1 VSFDPDSVWSLGF
14 WLCCRGIWSRVLQG
28 VKVTI
33 GKEVTTLAKQE
44 NINEKIR
51 APQVR
56 VIGADGSQLGIIP
69 IEKALQLAAEAQLDL
84 VEVAPNAEPPVCK
97 IMDYGKFKY
106 QQNKRSQEAKK
117 KASVIQVK
125 EVKIRPKTDDH
136 DLEFKIRHIRR
147 FLAQKD
153 KAKVTMLFRGREIVY
168 SDLGLKILE
177 RVLEEL
183 QDEVVVEQRPK
194 MEGRNLVMVL
204 APKS

>member
-1 VSFDPDSVWSLGF
+1 
-14 WLCCRGIWSRVLQG
+14 
-28 VKVTI
+28 
-33 GKEVTTLAKQE
+33 
-44 NINEKIR
+44 
-51 APQVR
+51 
-56 VIGADGSQLGIIP
+56 VIGADGSQLGILP
-69 IEKALQLAAEAQLDL
+69 IERALQLAVEAHSDL
-84 VEVAPNAEPPVCK
+84 VEVAPNADPPVCK

-106 QQNKRSQEAKK
+106 QQSKRSQEAKK

-147 FLAQKD
+147 FLGQKD

-168 SDLGLKILE
+168 ADLGMKILD
-177 RVLEEL
+177 RVLEAL
-183 QDEVVVEQRPK
+183 QDEAVVEQRPK